1 MDNKLI
7 YLMRVGACW
16 YVKGI
21 GLWRGYCYIC
31 GKKRKT
37 TAHHLIP
44 KRLHNLC
51 KNDDL
56 KELRISVCEDCDK
69 KLHPENKIFKE
80 DEALIILSKQS
91 NKYSKKANERAL
103 RLNILRGKFISL
115 KAQITNITDE
125 IDNILYQKKDGE
137 NEKQI

>member
-1 MDNKLI
+1 MNNKLI
-7 YLMRVGACW
+7 YLIRVGTCW
-16 YVKGI
+16 YVKGV
-21 GLWRGYCYIC
+21 GLWKGYCYIC

-44 KRLHNLC
+44 KRLHHLC
-51 KNDDL
+51 KNEDI

-69 KLHPENKIFKE
+69 EMHPENKVFKE

-103 RLNILRGKFISL
+103 RLNLLRGKFISL
-115 KAQITNITDE
+115 KLQITNITNE
-125 IDNILYQKKDGE
+125 IDNILNLKK
-137 NEKQI
+137 